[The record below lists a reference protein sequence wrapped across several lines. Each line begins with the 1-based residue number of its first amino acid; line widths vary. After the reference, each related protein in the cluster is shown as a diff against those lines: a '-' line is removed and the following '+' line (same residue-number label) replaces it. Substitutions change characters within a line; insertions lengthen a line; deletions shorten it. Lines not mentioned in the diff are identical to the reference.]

1 MYIELES
8 NSKHD
13 SARLVLHGAIGPSE
27 LAPGTGDC
35 LTFINGIPAIDENAF
50 ENARCEENS
59 ILFSISEI
67 AHRRHVPT
75 CHVQSFVRHLVQ
87 LSFCPQIYQ
96 FGREAAKRRH
106 ATCTRSCV
114 SPAPLADLRQT
125 QHIVFHGST

>member
-35 LTFINGIPAIDENAF
+35 LTFINGIAAIDENAF

-59 ILFSISEI
+59 ILFSISQI

-75 CHVQSFVRHLVQ
+75 CAVIRSAFSPAVVLSPDPPVR
-87 LSFCPQIYQ
+87 P
-96 FGREAAKRRH
+96 
-106 ATCTRSCV
+106 RSCKAA
-114 SPAPLADLRQT
+114 SCNLHEALRFART
-125 QHIVFHGST
+125 SRRSSTNAAHCVPRHIA